1 MKEGQL
7 NSKTKPAA
15 EKDQKSTNDEKH
27 ENKEAHTKHKA
38 DKSWITQEKNKIRKW
53 DPETFEICEK
63 VETFKMN
70 EGNSTEGSD
79 QGHDDDD
86 DGLDD
91 MAGPERMLVS
101 PPKSPL
107 NKKVQDVVG
116 LTLGGTWA
124 MEGRARSLDGIT
136 ALALAP
142 ERRQNENDNDANTDS
157 DEGKA

>member
-1 MKEGQL
+1 
-7 NSKTKPAA
+7 
-15 EKDQKSTNDEKH
+15 
-27 ENKEAHTKHKA
+27 
-38 DKSWITQEKNKIRKW
+38 
-53 DPETFEICEK
+53 
-63 VETFKMN
+63 MN

-124 MEGRARSLDGIT
+124 MEGRARSLDCLT
-136 ALALAP
+136 ALALLP
-142 ERRQNENDNDANTDS
+142 DKRQNENANDASTDGEEGQS
-157 DEGKA
+157 PEKRRRGSTQAMDAVSPHRSSVADASHRSGDEPKGQAPQNPKNKI

>member
-1 MKEGQL
+1 
-7 NSKTKPAA
+7 
-15 EKDQKSTNDEKH
+15 
-27 ENKEAHTKHKA
+27 
-38 DKSWITQEKNKIRKW
+38 
-53 DPETFEICEK
+53 
-63 VETFKMN
+63 MN

-86 DGLDD
+86 DGLDEV
-91 MAGPERMLVS
+91 AGPERMLVS

-136 ALALAP
+136 ALALALDK
-142 ERRQNENDNDANTDS
+142 RQNENDNDASTDS
-157 DEGKA
+157 DEGQSPKRRRGSTQAMDAVSPRAKILPTGTLSPSAMADENKS